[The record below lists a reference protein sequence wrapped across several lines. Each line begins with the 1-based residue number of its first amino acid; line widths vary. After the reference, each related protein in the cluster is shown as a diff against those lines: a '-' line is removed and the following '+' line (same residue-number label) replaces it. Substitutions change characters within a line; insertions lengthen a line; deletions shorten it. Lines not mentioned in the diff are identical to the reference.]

1 MNRSDAIDRALALS
15 SNRQV
20 STHFGS
26 ASGAAGVS
34 ALFASVV
41 VVGVWL
47 GEGGDLRRAVGL
59 SLFLAG
65 MIVWVEML
73 DSRRRLRRRHNFRRH
88 QGRAELVRHRGRAR
102 RRMWTLVGI
111 LLAGGAGMARST
123 AEWSAVDSV
132 RLGSYSG
139 EATVVGDS
147 KEAGKGRRI
156 VLEVDGQRFE
166 TWVFGSKR
174 HRVLQFRSGDVIT
187 VQGTRREFAG
197 DRTRRAQIRHV
208 LGRFEVSEMAA
219 VPDGHRRSSPL
230 VRAANRVRGMIRNG
244 ANHLDVEQAALFTG
258 IVYGDDS
265 SQPPEMVA
273 NFRASGLAHLTAVSG
288 QNVVYVM
295 AMAGP
300 FLTRMRNPWR
310 VGCTIVILVWF
321 AIMTRLEPSVVRAVF
336 MAGTSALMTGV
347 GGPVS
352 SWVALCTTVGGASLI
367 DPFLVWSVGW
377 WLSVAGCAGL
387 ILVTPPVVSL
397 LERFPTWVSSWVSP
411 TIAAQTGVL
420 GVIVGVFGWPSA
432 MSVPCNLL
440 AAPVAGS
447 VMLIGLPVAILS
459 GLMPASM
466 GHTVMTPLGWG
477 VGWVDAVAALGARF
491 DPPLAFDI
499 AVSLV
504 LVGVS
509 ARAVVRFH
517 LRRQN
522 FDHGVSTDRPP
533 L

>member
-1 MNRSDAIDRALALS
+1 MALS
-15 SNRQV
+15 SNREE

-26 ASGAAGVS
+26 AFGAAGVA
-34 ALFASVV
+34 ALFASMVV
-41 VVGVWL
+41 IGVWL

-59 SLFLAG
+59 SLFLTG

-73 DSRRRLRRRHNFRRH
+73 DSRRRHRRRHNFLGH
-88 QGRAELVRHRGRAR
+88 QGRAVLVRHRGRSR
-102 RRMWTLVGI
+102 RRIWTLVGI
-111 LLAGGAGMARST
+111 LLAGGVGMARST
-123 AEWSAVDSV
+123 SEWSAVDSV

-139 EATVVGDS
+139 EATVIGDS
-147 KEAGKGRRI
+147 KEVGKGRRI

-166 TWVFGSKR
+166 AWLFGSKR

-187 VQGTRREFAG
+187 VQGTRQEFAG

-258 IVYGDDS
+258 LVYGDDS
-265 SQPPEMVA
+265 SQPPEMIA

-387 ILVTPPVVSL
+387 IVVTPPIARL
-397 LERFPTWVSSWVSP
+397 FGRFPTWVSSWVSP

-447 VMLIGLPVAILS
+447 VMLIGLPVAIVC
-459 GLMPASM
+459 GLIPASM
-466 GHTVMTPLGWG
+466 GHIVMSPLGWG
-477 VGWVDAVAALGARF
+477 VGWVEAVATLGARV
-491 DPPLAFDI
+491 DPPVAFDI

-504 LVGVS
+504 LVSFS
-509 ARAVVRFH
+509 AVAVVRFH
-517 LRRQN
+517 LRHQN
-522 FDHGVSTDRPP
+522 FDRGVSADRPP